1 MTEVVAIE
9 PEPTLRAAAEG
20 RSRRRARAGARL
32 AGTADRLSLDDAS
45 VDAAVASLVLCS
57 VPDQGRALAELRRVL
72 RPGSEL
78 RFYEHVIRGRTWR
91 RIERGFGR
99 FERDIRVPKGLEPDS
114 IDASLADGVLTLRI
128 RKPEPLKPRRIEI
141 GTGRSDEGQ
150 PQLEGASA

>member
-1 MTEVVAIE
+1 MTEVVAVE
-9 PEPTLRAAAEG
+9 PEPTLRAAAEEAAADAPVPV
-20 RSRRRARAGARL
+20 RVV
-32 AGTADRLSLDDAS
+32 AGTADRLSVDDAS
-45 VDAAVASLVLCS
+45 ADAAVASLVLCS
-57 VPDQGRALAELRRVL
+57 VPDQRHALAELRRVL
-72 RPGSEL
+72 RPHSEL
-78 RFYEHVIRGRTWR
+78 RFYEHVIGGRTWR

>member
-1 MTEVVAIE
+1 MTTLTE
-9 PEPTLRAAAEG
+9 PIASALIRDMTRYF
-20 RSRRRARAGARL
+20 AGATP
-32 AGTADRLSLDDAS
+32 AGGFFPPADVLVTDEDVTVHMDVPGVPRDNLEIELEDD
-45 VDAAVASLVLCS
+45 VLTIR
-57 VPDQGRALAELRRVL
+57 GE
-72 RPGSEL
+72 RPNP
-78 RFYEHVIRGRTWR
+78 YETQDGGRTWR